1 MLVSWQQP
9 SRRIDSDHNLANESW
24 NKPLFVDYFT
34 RSCRCQRHSIYDAFT
49 EDYSFA
55 AQVGRKIQLQSKH
68 VVVQGNM
75 CTLETPTNTPPQS
88 RLVLTIAIG
97 KQHTKRNTKEE
108 TQRKKHKKK
117 KTQKKSLKKKN
128 WSSVNAP
135 ASGDSADARRFLKK
149 KLSSAVGSSCCGVMV
164 VERGRQLV
172 LRSDGR
178 RAQ

>member
-108 TQRKKHKKK
+108 TQRKKHKKRNTK
-117 KTQKKSLKKKN
+117 KIPKKKN